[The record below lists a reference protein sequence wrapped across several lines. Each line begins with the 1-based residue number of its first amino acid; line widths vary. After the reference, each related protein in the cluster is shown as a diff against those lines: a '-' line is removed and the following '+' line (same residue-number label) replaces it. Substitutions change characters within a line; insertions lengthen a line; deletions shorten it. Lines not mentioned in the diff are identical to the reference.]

1 MIDIDYNKLSNSEL
15 KILLIELE
23 NEYESLKIK
32 INQSLE
38 RMEIL
43 DKRYNDIKQTLN
55 KRTKGK
61 I

>member
-43 DKRYNDIKQTLN
+43 DKRYNDVKQTLN